1 MLAPCGTFMATK
13 LTFLSYSC
21 GGGAHFLAKEN
32 LISPIRD
39 VQHLAEAL
47 SISNHFV
54 HQFPAFIVMG
64 GADHKLFNL
73 GKRSNISMGR
83 IHSAYVLLLTKNS
96 SSQS

>member
-1 MLAPCGTFMATK
+1 MRHFYATK
-13 LTFLSYSC
+13 LIFTSVEVVHIYLLTYMGC
-21 GGGAHFLAKEN
+21 QEKN

-54 HQFPAFIVMG
+54 HQFPALIVMG

-83 IHSAYVLLLTKNS
+83 IYRTYYY
-96 SSQS
+96 